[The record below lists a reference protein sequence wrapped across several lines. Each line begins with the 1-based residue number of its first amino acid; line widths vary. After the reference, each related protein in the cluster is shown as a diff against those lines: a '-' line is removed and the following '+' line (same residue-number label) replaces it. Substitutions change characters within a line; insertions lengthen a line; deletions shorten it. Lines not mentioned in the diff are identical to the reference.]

1 MTRPNFHL
9 GHLVGGVGGRPIGR
23 KLPNFQGTAA
33 ISATFFGFWGW
44 RGGRE
49 ASLLMWRQLSAR
61 FLSQVGHATA
71 RNDLSLVILT
81 PPLPCTTASTPPV
94 EENRGNGRHHH
105 PSPASPKPPR
115 NYETYI
121 NLVKKRLN
129 LTTQSRGKWEPR
141 RGIKNTKKK
150 LRTTSLPVY
159 LDCNLWLWNPILENK
174 GHCPISILSIL
185 STLGYSGRL

>member
-81 PPLPCTTASTPPV
+81 PPLPCTTASTQPV

-141 RGIKNTKKK
+141 RGIKNTKKVEDNIFA
-150 LRTTSLPVY
+150 SLPRLQLMAVKPNPWKQRPLPY
-159 LDCNLWLWNPILENK
+159 LDSQ
-174 GHCPISILSIL
+174 HSQHS
-185 STLGYSGRL
+185 RVFR